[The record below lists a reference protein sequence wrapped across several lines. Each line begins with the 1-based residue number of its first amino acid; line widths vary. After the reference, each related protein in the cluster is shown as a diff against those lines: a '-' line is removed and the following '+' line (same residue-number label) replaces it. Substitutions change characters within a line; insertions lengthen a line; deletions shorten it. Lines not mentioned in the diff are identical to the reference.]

1 MSSRSGTYRRPTPP
15 GGLRQNKVQSKRRR
29 TETTGSMR
37 RVDGHLPPEN
47 FAINL
52 RLSAVMFLFLFLW
65 LLILGRA
72 SWLVMG
78 PNLRLDRLLA
88 GQHEA
93 VIKVAP
99 KRGSIVDRLGR
110 PLAVSVEVQS
120 LFGDPA
126 MVEDP
131 MAAAELLA
139 PFIDR
144 DIDDIQARL
153 SRDHSRF
160 VWLARQLP
168 HHISESIRALD
179 IPGVRLTSEAKR
191 EYPSGALASQLLGF
205 VGIDG
210 GGLEGIE
217 ARYND
222 LMMGDTYQY
231 RTFRD
236 GRRRS
241 VSHLAV
247 LGRQSTE
254 GHTLVLSIDH
264 NIQHRAEQSLAA
276 AIERSEAKAGWT
288 LVMDARTGALLASAS
303 SPGYDPND
311 FRHSTPDNRRNR
323 AISESFEPGSTMK
336 AFVLAEVLEKEL
348 STPEEQIY
356 CENGAFRIGRRT
368 IHDSHPYGKISVS
381 EVLKYSSNIGTA
393 KLGER
398 LGPAALE
405 GMFRR
410 FGFGKRTG
418 IDVWGEEGG
427 ILHAASGWSRIGF
440 ANHCFGQG
448 LAVTG
453 IQLTA
458 AFAAL
463 VNGGR
468 KVQPHIISEVRSRQG
483 ELLENRRPSEPG
495 EVLISEGVSEKMRTM
510 LGLVVEKGGTGV
522 RAALDQ
528 YTAGGKTG
536 TAQKVKDGRYAANLY
551 VSSFIGFAPRDDPRI
566 VVLTVID
573 EPTNKG
579 YRHFGGTAAGPVFKE
594 VATYAL
600 QELGVTPDKQL
611 PEKLLAARAAHLL
624 RSKQAKAARDAA
636 PELPALV
643 AAEVDHEGGSNGWL
657 MPDLRGLSLRDVAR
671 VLVPTG
677 AQVQLQGSGLVTE
690 QEPVP
695 GESFSEGQVVT
706 VALGIGTKSGSRRQ

>member
-1 MSSRSGTYRRPTPP
+1 
-15 GGLRQNKVQSKRRR
+15 
-29 TETTGSMR
+29 MR
-37 RVDGHLPPEN
+37 RVDGYLPPEN
-47 FAINL
+47 FAISM
-52 RLSAVMFLFLFLW
+52 RLSAVMFLFLLLW
-65 LLILGRA
+65 LLVLGRV
-72 SWLVMG
+72 SWLVMA

-110 PLAVSVEVQS
+110 PLAVSVDVQS
-120 LFGDPA
+120 LFADPA
-126 MVEDP
+126 MVED
-131 MAAAELLA
+131 AEGAAELLA

-144 DIDDIQARL
+144 DIDDIKTRL
-153 SRDHSRF
+153 SREKSRF

-168 HHISESIRALD
+168 HHVSESIRALD
-179 IPGVRLTSEAKR
+179 IPGVRLTSESKR

-241 VSHLAV
+241 VSHSAV

-264 NIQHRAEQSLAA
+264 NIQHRAEQALGA
-276 AIERSEAKAGWT
+276 AIERAEATAGWT
-288 LVMDARTGALLASAS
+288 LVMDVETGALLASAS
-303 SPGYDPND
+303 APEYDPND
-311 FRHSTPDNRRNR
+311 FRHSNTEQRRNR
-323 AISESFEPGSTMK
+323 GLSVSFEPGSTMK

-348 STPEEQIY
+348 ATPEEKVY

-368 IHDSHPYGKISVS
+368 IHDTHPYGKISVS
-381 EVLKYSSNIGTA
+381 EVLKFSSNIGTA

-398 LGPAALE
+398 LGPPALE
-405 GMFRR
+405 AMFRR

-418 IDVWGEEGG
+418 IDVWGEEAG
-427 ILHAASGWSRIGF
+427 ILHPSSTWSRIGF

-448 LAVTG
+448 MAVTG

-458 AFAAL
+458 AFSAL

-468 KVQPHIISEVRSRQG
+468 RVSPHIISEVRGRDG
-483 ELLENRRPSEPG
+483 ELIEDRRPDGKGEQLVSSE
-495 EVLISEGVSEKMRTM
+495 VSEKMRTM
-510 LGLVVEKGGTGV
+510 LGLVVEKGGTGT

-536 TAQKVKDGRYAANLY
+536 TAQKVKDGRYAPNLY

-579 YRHFGGTAAGPVFKE
+579 FRHFGGTAAGPVFKE

-600 QELGVTPDKQL
+600 QELGVAPDKQL
-611 PEKLLAARAAHLL
+611 PKKVLAERAARLL
-624 RSKQAKAARDAA
+624 RSEEAKRSRQSVPRL
-636 PELPALV
+636 PELV
-643 AAEVDHEGGSNGWL
+643 AAKSDGEGTPSGWL
-657 MPDLRGLSLRDVAR
+657 MPDLRGLSLRDAAR
-671 VLVPTG
+671 ILVPAG
-677 AQVQLQGSGLVTE
+677 AQLQLQGSGLVTE
-690 QEPVP
+690 QEPGP
-695 GESFSEGQVVT
+695 GQSFSEGQLVSLALT
-706 VALGIGTKSGSRRQ
+706 VGSKPESLRR